1 MPVELAVQTP
11 LEMPVEL
18 AVQAQ
23 LEVEVQPRV
32 QVQAAGCCC
41 GMNAISSICQR
52 PTGCEMVRSISAY
65 LAG

>member
-1 MPVELAVQTP
+1 MQVELAVQTH
-11 LEMPVEL
+11 LEMQVEL

-23 LEVEVQPRV
+23 LEVEVQLRRAGPG
-32 QVQAAGCCC
+32 AGCCC

>member
-1 MPVELAVQTP
+1 MQMELAVQTH

-23 LEVEVQPRV
+23 LVEVEL
-32 QVQAAGCCC
+32 QAGGAGAGCSLC